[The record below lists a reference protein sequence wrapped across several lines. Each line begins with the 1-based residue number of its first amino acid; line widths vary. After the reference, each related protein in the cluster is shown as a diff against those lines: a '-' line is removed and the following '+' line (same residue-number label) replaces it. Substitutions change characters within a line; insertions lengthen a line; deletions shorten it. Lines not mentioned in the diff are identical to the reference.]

1 MAYWLMKSEPNV
13 YSWDHLVKAKKD
25 PWTDVRN
32 YQAANNMKA
41 MKKGDQVFFY
51 HSNIGREIVG
61 IMEVVR
67 EAYPDPKDEKG
78 KFVLVDVKPVRKLA
92 HPVTLA
98 EIKAHKKLQNMALI
112 RQSRLSVMPV
122 AEDEWETIL
131 KLEQAAPH

>member
-1 MAYWLMKSEPNV
+1 
-13 YSWDHLVKAKKD
+13 
-25 PWTDVRN
+25 
-32 YQAANNMKA
+32 

-61 IMEVVR
+61 IMEVIR
-67 EAYPDPKDEKG
+67 EAYPDPADSKG

-98 EIKAHKKLQNMALI
+98 DIKAHKELQNMALI

-122 AEDEWETIL
+122 NEEEWNIIL
-131 KLEQAAPH
+131 ELGQS